1 MNTLYIDSR
10 PDGKIKNSQN
20 RVYTLL
26 TFVQNYRTV
35 TGRPARNGSTQ
46 EKSAFFGRKDRD
58 FPRISL
64 YKRRAVC
71 YPIFTV
77 APRLAVG

>member
-1 MNTLYIDSR
+1 MKT
-10 PDGKIKNSQN
+10 SQN
-20 RVYTLL
+20 RVHALL

-35 TGRPARNGSTQ
+35 TKHPGRTKTAA
-46 EKSAFFGRKDRD
+46 EKSGFFGGKAAD

-64 YKRRAVC
+64 YKSSSVC